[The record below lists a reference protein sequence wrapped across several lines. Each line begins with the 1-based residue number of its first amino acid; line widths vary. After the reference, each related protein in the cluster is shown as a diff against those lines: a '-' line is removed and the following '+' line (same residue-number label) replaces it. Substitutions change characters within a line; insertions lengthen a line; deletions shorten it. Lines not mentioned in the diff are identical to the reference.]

1 VDCKGQTIW
10 IADAHRDDGRH
21 FVVRADEKLSAFVEL
36 ESAIRTAKHMK
47 QISYGKQR
55 ETKNSTPEIEV
66 MTNAMLQ
73 SPIHPRKQVECFGD
87 MSEDDYHEARCA
99 D

>member
-1 VDCKGQTIW
+1 VSVSLKIAEGRTIFV
-10 IADAHRDDGRH
+10 ADAHRGDNQR
-21 FVVRADEKLSAFVEL
+21 FIVRADEKLTAFVEL

-66 MTNAMLQ
+66 MTNAAWAT
-73 SPIHPRKQVECFGD
+73 PIHRREQVK
-87 MSEDDYHEARCA
+87 
-99 D
+99 